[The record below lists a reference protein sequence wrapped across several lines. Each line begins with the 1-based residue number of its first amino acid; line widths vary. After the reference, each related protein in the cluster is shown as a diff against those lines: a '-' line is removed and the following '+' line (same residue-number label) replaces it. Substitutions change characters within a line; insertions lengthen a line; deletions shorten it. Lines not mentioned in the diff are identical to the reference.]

1 MSPPTPMTKG
11 NAMHVFRSDVRRYL
25 PGIVS
30 NLSPEWRS
38 ALSLGRVCQQK
49 KGTFLISSPE
59 SRTFGFLTRGRICS
73 IHSSGSGGAQTM
85 LFFGPDTLFRE
96 TYMFSGF
103 CLSLPHFQALTD
115 VEFCLFE
122 GDMLHDK
129 TFAATHTLLMTSM
142 LYSVTVKL
150 SLFDALLSIKSCK
163 SVEEKVA
170 MWLYYCFDVK
180 GRRSFSPGISQLEL
194 SLLLG
199 VHKSSLNK
207 AILRFKSHGILGCFT
222 KTQISILEEKRL
234 FAVANGAEVLD

>member
-1 MSPPTPMTKG
+1 
-11 NAMHVFRSDVRRYL
+11 MHVFRSDVRRFL

-30 NLSPEWRS
+30 SLSPEWRS
-38 ALSLGRVCQQK
+38 ALALGRVCRQK
-49 KGTFLISSPE
+49 KGAFLIPDPE

-73 IHSSGSGGAQTM
+73 IHSSASGGAQTM

-122 GDMLHDK
+122 GDMLHDRA
-129 TFAATHTLLMTSM
+129 FVAAHTSLMTSM

-163 SVEEKVA
+163 SVEEKTA
-170 MWLYYCFDVK
+170 MWLHYCFDAK
-180 GRRSFSPGISQLEL
+180 GRHSFPPGISQLEL

-207 AILRFKSHGILGCFT
+207 AILRLKAHGILGCFT
-222 KTQISILEEKRL
+222 KTQITILDEKRL
-234 FAVANGAEVLD
+234 FAVASGTEVLD

>member
-1 MSPPTPMTKG
+1 
-11 NAMHVFRSDVRRYL
+11 MHIFRPDARRYL

-38 ALSLGRVCQQK
+38 ALSLGRICQQK
-49 KGTFLISSPE
+49 KGAFLVPDPKSHS
-59 SRTFGFLTRGRICS
+59 FGFLTRGRICS
-73 IHSSGSGGAQTM
+73 IHSSGTGGAQTM

-103 CLSLPHFQALTD
+103 CLCLPHFKALTD

-122 GDMLHDK
+122 GDMLHDSA
-129 TFAATHTLLMTSM
+129 FVAAHTALMTSM

-163 SVEEKVA
+163 SVEEKTA
-170 MWLYYCFDVK
+170 MWLHYCFDAK
-180 GRRSFSPGISQLEL
+180 GRHSFPPGISQLEL

-207 AILRFKSHGILGCFT
+207 AILSLKAHGILGCFT
-222 KTQISILEEKRL
+222 KTQITILDEKRL
-234 FAVANGAEVLD
+234 FAVATGTEVLD